1 MFLSAISEL
10 ERLSKDDLIKI
21 ILQLQK
27 KIIQLENELKKY
39 RNSKYTSIFK

>member
-21 ILQLQK
+21 NLQLQK
-27 KIIQLENELKKY
+27 KIIELENELKKY
-39 RNSKYTSIFK
+39 KRQKVKERQ